1 MVICLTSFYLNSIA
15 SLLLPYT
22 GTQLVLLL
30 DPASL
35 ATHRDPRM
43 CARMVSSTRHRSS
56 SCASLLFEGNPLHN
70 NKEVRESCLS
80 SDDECKA
87 RWHPDSSAK
96 AARILAISVELWREL
111 SRRTAHEATEWS
123 LRVWE
128 GAASNTRVVS
138 VLRLSA

>member
-1 MVICLTSFYLNSIA
+1 MVICLTSFYLNSIG

-35 ATHRDPRM
+35 AAHRDSRM
-43 CARMVSSTRHRSS
+43 CARIVSSARHRSS
-56 SCASLLFEGNPLHN
+56 LRASLLFEGNPLRN
-70 NKEVRESCLS
+70 DKEARKSCLS
-80 SDDECKA
+80 SDDGRKA

-96 AARILAISVELWREL
+96 AVWILAISVESWREL
-111 SRRTAHEATEWS
+111 SRQTAREATEWS

-128 GAASNTRVVS
+128 GAASNMRVVS
-138 VLRLSA
+138 VSRSSA